1 MINNTDT
8 TTLDNLIKGLIAL
21 GEPISK
27 IRSSCPQR
35 GERHGVETLSEA
47 KRVVA

>member
-21 GEPISK
+21 GKPISK
-27 IRSSCPQR
+27 IRTLCPQR
-35 GERHGVETLSEA
+35 GERHDIEA
-47 KRVVA
+47 LTEA